1 MRAFILALTVAF
13 SPFVFADWQVD
24 SSYSRVSFVTVK
36 RGNMADVQFF
46 STVTGVI
53 DQHGSARLA
62 LPYESLDNTL
72 ALQTER
78 MRETLFK
85 ADQYPEAVITS
96 QIDLPTWEQMPVGSI
111 RQEKLDFE
119 LEING
124 QKQRLKADVS
134 VTRIGE
140 TLVQVST
147 LQPVLIKAIDF
158 SLLEGLDKL
167 KEIASVP
174 SITPEVPVS
183 VLLTLRHVPT
193 PT

>member
-1 MRAFILALTVAF
+1 MRALILALTIAF
-13 SPFVFADWQVD
+13 SPLVLADWQVD

-36 RGNMADVQFF
+36 RGNKADVQYF

-53 DQHGSARLA
+53 DQHGRARLA

-78 MRETLFK
+78 MREVLFK
-85 ADQYPEAVITS
+85 ADQYPEAIITS
-96 QIDLPTWEQMPVGSI
+96 QIDLSTWEQMPIGSI
-111 RQEKLDFE
+111 RQEKMDLE
-119 LEING
+119 LELNG

-140 TLVQVST
+140 TMVQVST
-147 LQPVLIKAIDF
+147 LQPVLVKAVDF
-158 SLLEGLDKL
+158 SLTEGLDKL
-167 KEIASVP
+167 KEIASIP
-174 SITPEVPVS
+174 SITPEVPVV
-183 VLLTLRHVPT
+183 VLLTLRQVPT